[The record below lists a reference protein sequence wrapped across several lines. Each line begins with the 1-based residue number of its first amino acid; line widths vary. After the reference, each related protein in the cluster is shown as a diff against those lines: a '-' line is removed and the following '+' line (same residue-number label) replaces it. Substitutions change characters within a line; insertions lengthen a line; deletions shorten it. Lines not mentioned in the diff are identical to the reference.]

1 MKIKYLIF
9 ILNLSSFALCTFSIV
24 AVDTNTGEVGSAGGS
39 CIANSIIISD
49 IHPGIGAIHTQ
60 SYWLSANQSYA
71 SSLMDSGYSPNE
83 IISLLEEN
91 DAQNNPGI
99 RQYGIVSIDMGVN
112 YGLLFEDECSEI
124 GDAIWGGINNSDELA
139 ECFEEST
146 SSSATYT
153 GEDCMNWKGSIDGI
167 NYAIQGNILL
177 DENVLNQMEY
187 NFLNTNGTLDQKLM
201 SAMHGA
207 KIPGADTR
215 CLDRGISTL
224 SAFIR
229 LAKPDDSDN
238 NYYMDLNI
246 SNVTPYYSQ
255 NGIWIEPVDTLNSL
269 YEEWYDDNFIFELG
283 DINQDNSI
291 DILDVV
297 QIVSFIIGENFS
309 GMEFYLSDIN
319 NDNTLNI
326 QDVIIMINHI
336 LN

>member
-9 ILNLSSFALCTFSIV
+9 VFILSSFALSTFSIV

-60 SYWLSANQSYA
+60 SYWLSGNQLYA
-71 SSLMDSGYSPNE
+71 SNLMDSGYTPDE
-83 IISLLEEN
+83 IIILLEEN
-91 DAQNNPGI
+91 DIQNNPDI
-99 RQYGIVSIDMGVN
+99 RQYGIVALNMGVN
-112 YGLLFEDECSEI
+112 YGLLLENECNEI
-124 GDAIWGGINNSDELA
+124 SGSIWDGINNSGELA
-139 ECFEEST
+139 ECYEEST
-146 SSSATYT
+146 SSSASYT
-153 GEDCMNWKGSIDGI
+153 GENCMDWKGSIDGI

-177 DENVLNQMEY
+177 NEDVLNQMEQ

-215 CLDRGISTL
+215 CLDKGISTL

-229 LAKPDDSDN
+229 LAKPNDSDN

-255 NGIWIEPVDTLNSL
+255 NGIWIEPIDTLDSL
-269 YEEWYDDNFIFELG
+269 YQEWYNNNFIFEIG
-283 DINQDNSI
+283 DINQDNLI
-291 DILDVV
+291 DILDIV
-297 QIVSFIIGENFS
+297 QIVNFIMGENYT
-309 GMEFYLSDIN
+309 GIEFYLSDIN

-326 QDVIIMINHI
+326 QDVIIMINYI